1 MAQKGQ
7 GASLLP
13 SVGVQFTEDTRGKRD
28 YKAVLRSYKKNPK
41 QITGKA
47 IGSFSSTR
55 GARTPSPAALTATG
69 DETTWSSKHDERRRE
84 SIQGPPKWRLN

>member
-1 MAQKGQ
+1 LGFSGAERKGKLCWDLRGCDDFILNKGMAQKGL

-55 GARTPSPAALTATG
+55 
-69 DETTWSSKHDERRRE
+69 
-84 SIQGPPKWRLN
+84 